1 MALVKINSRPTQRQL
16 RQFAVLWL
24 PGLSLIAAWIG
35 WRNGASDRALL
46 WAFSFV
52 VAFVCVGFVKPSAV
66 RPVFVALTVAAY
78 PIGWVVGHLLLAIFF
93 FGVVT
98 SIGLI
103 MCRFRIDPMQRIWD
117 RKAVSYW
124 QSRRSAEDVESYFRQ
139 Y

>member
-24 PGLSLIAAWIG
+24 PFFSLIAAWIG
-35 WRNGASDRALL
+35 WRHGASDRALL
-46 WAFSFV
+46 GALSFV
-52 VAFVCVGFVKPSAV
+52 VAFAGLGLLKPSAV

-78 PIGWVVGHLLLAIFF
+78 PIGWVVGHLLLAILF

-98 SIGLI
+98 PIGLI
-103 MCRFRIDPMQRIWD
+103 MRLFRIDPMQRIWD
-117 RKAVSYW
+117 RTAVSYW
-124 QSRRSAEDVESYFRQ
+124 QSRRSAEDLENYFRQ